1 MRLGILRSLV
11 TALSATILL
20 DWRLEKPGAMLT
32 PEVLRSAFG
41 AAYRNVSDRCNA
53 TNITPAALNRLAAMN
68 ETGETVMLLF
78 EEEIPGGTP
87 QHEDLALPLARRGV
101 KVAHILDDQ
110 IIDALELQRSID
122 ADDDYEFTVWT
133 PGEDSPKEE
142 IAMPTDI
149 KDIEIQASAPISE
162 KCILV
167 DVTLGG
173 FGNRRKVKTS
183 KATKNAEGA
192 IEDVLNGGGVMV
204 ADGDPKMIRA
214 TKSLMESIELSEI
227 NSHDGQTREWLYA
240 RCLPSPFQKGIYLLP
255 IRLYARVEAYL
266 KQRMAERT
274 ALVAGFVAAIPQ
286 RIREAEDLL
295 GGNFNPKDYPSPE
308 EIGTRFVF
316 TRQYMEY
323 AAAGNLERISQE
335 AFEESKATVQRQW
348 AEAGAIA
355 TQALRA
361 GMKTIVDHLVDT
373 LTETSATGRRK
384 KIYNSV
390 LPKLNSFLDLFRD
403 RNIANDQELEQL
415 VARARQVVAGVN
427 VDELRDNDRT
437 RQYIGQRFQEIKAQ
451 VDTLVTTAPRRAFN
465 LDQE

>member
-1 MRLGILRSLV
+1 
-11 TALSATILL
+11 
-20 DWRLEKPGAMLT
+20 
-32 PEVLRSAFG
+32 
-41 AAYRNVSDRCNA
+41 
-53 TNITPAALNRLAAMN
+53 
-68 ETGETVMLLF
+68 
-78 EEEIPGGTP
+78 
-87 QHEDLALPLARRGV
+87 
-101 KVAHILDDQ
+101 
-110 IIDALELQRSID
+110 
-122 ADDDYEFTVWT
+122 
-133 PGEDSPKEE
+133 
-142 IAMPTDI
+142 
-149 KDIEIQASAPISE
+149 
-162 KCILV
+162 
-167 DVTLGG
+167 
-173 FGNRRKVKTS
+173 
-183 KATKNAEGA
+183 
-192 IEDVLNGGGVMV
+192 
-204 ADGDPKMIRA
+204 MIRA

-295 GGNFNPKDYPSPE
+295 GGNFDPKDYPSPE
-308 EIGTRFVF
+308 EIGARFVF

-335 AFEESKATVQRQW
+335 AFEESRATVQRQW

-373 LTETSATGRRK
+373 LQGESPTGRRK
-384 KIYNSV
+384 KIYSSA

-415 VARARQVVAGVN
+415 VARARQVVAGVS
-427 VDELRDNDRT
+427 VDSLRDSDQT
-437 RQYIGQRFQEIKAQ
+437 RKYIGAQFSAIKTTI
-451 VDTLVTTAPRRAFN
+451 DTLITTAPRRAFN